1 MALTHEFE
9 MFKSS
14 KDVVFNKETR
24 KNMVNIEDTFILY
37 GIDTLKW
44 IPSFSKN
51 FEQRSNGLDYY
62 GRTYLDSEG
71 ITVLKGIIGGW
82 LQIFK
87 YAPVQIELT
96 SDYDIDNGKF
106 NSVIIDKEY
115 LLTQL
120 QNLFD
125 LCDSAL
131 KKDYIL
137 VHFGI

>member
-1 MALTHEFE
+1 
-9 MFKSS
+9 
-14 KDVVFNKETR
+14 
-24 KNMVNIEDTFILY
+24 MVNIEDTFILY

>member
-9 MFKSS
+9 IFKSS
-14 KDVVFNKETR
+14 EDVVFNKETR

-62 GRTYLDSEG
+62 GRTYLDFEG
-71 ITVLKGIIGGW
+71 ITALKGIIVGW

-96 SDYDIDNGKF
+96 SDYDIENGKF
-106 NSVIIDKEY
+106 NSVIIEKEY
-115 LLTQL
+115 LLAQL
-120 QNLFD
+120 QNLCT